1 MSVSGIKLGTNSA
14 YFLADS
20 KNAVSTINSYMGVG
34 GGRDSS
40 RPKFE

>member
-20 KNAVSTINSYMGVG
+20 KNSVPTINSYMGV